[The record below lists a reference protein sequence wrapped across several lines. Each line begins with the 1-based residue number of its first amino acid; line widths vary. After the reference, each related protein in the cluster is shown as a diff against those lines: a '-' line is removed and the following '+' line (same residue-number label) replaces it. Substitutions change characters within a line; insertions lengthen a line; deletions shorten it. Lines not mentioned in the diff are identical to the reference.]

1 MQLGGAHYAS
11 GWTGLILAASVCGK
25 ITLYGM
31 QISEEQGVPYHY
43 HNRQRRLSIHTH
55 KNTCF
60 RSTYQSASPR
70 FYTRAVYTGSERLY
84 QKLDKKPDE

>member
-1 MQLGGAHYAS
+1 VPTLAAGFNSGDYTPTS

-43 HNRQRRLSIHTH
+43 HNRRG
-55 KNTCF
+55 C
-60 RSTYQSASPR
+60 SP
-70 FYTRAVYTGSERLY
+70 
-84 QKLDKKPDE
+84 KKPML